1 MSMLTITDAERLRI
15 KRWQWG
21 ILALAVLAEI
31 FLAADW
37 YGFAAV
43 LTFVSES
50 LHLEP
55 WQAGF
60 AQGIF
65 AIAYGLGMFFWSPV
79 SRTMSARKMLVIGL
93 VGTGIGMA
101 IQVYVQGF
109 IELVVLRIIIG
120 FFDAAV
126 WTGNIKLMVGWWPES
141 RRASIMG
148 IILAAYSLAITMD
161 FAIGIPLTIAF
172 GWRTFFG
179 VLAVLTLLVA
189 ILDLIF
195 VRDNPQEIGIK
206 DFVWEPAKPV
216 SAGHGS
222 LLEIFKSKWIY
233 VGALGIGGC
242 TFALSG
248 TATWVIPTYIKVQG
262 MPVEYAALIGT
273 AMGLSQVVFLV
284 IGGYVTDWIDNRPAI
299 LKFGALLGVLSG
311 LSFVLAAA
319 NPMGFG
325 LLFLIAALSGVAVF
339 SGGAIFSLLSQKYPD
354 RVVRAAVGYAEVIGV
369 FATFLSPALMGAVIN
384 LTGSFAWA
392 FIAFTICEA
401 IVLVVMLVLAR
412 ETSPA
417 DAIDLARPASVR

>member
-1 MSMLTITDAERLRI
+1 MSMATISDTERTRI
-15 KRWQWG
+15 KNWQRG

-50 LHLEP
+50 IHLQP
-55 WQAGF
+55 WEAGF

-65 AIAYGLGMFFWSPV
+65 AIAYGIGMFFWSPV
-79 SRTMSARKMLVIGL
+79 SRTMTSRRMLVIGL
-93 VGTGIGMA
+93 IGSGIGMA
-101 IQVYVQGF
+101 VQVYVQNF
-109 IELVVLRIIIG
+109 AELVVLRIIIG

-161 FAIGIPLTIAF
+161 FALGIPLTIAF

-179 VLAVLTLLVA
+179 VLAAGTLVIA
-189 ILDLIF
+189 VLDLMF
-195 VRDNPQEIGIK
+195 ARDNPQEIGIK
-206 DFVWEPAKPV
+206 DFLWEPAKPLG
-216 SAGHGS
+216 SAQTS
-222 LLEIFKSKWIY
+222 LWEIFESKWIY

-262 MPVEYAALIGT
+262 MPVGYAALVGT

-284 IGGYVTDWIDNRPAI
+284 IGGYVTDWLDNRPAI

-311 LSFVLAAA
+311 LSFVLAAV

-325 LLFLIAALSGVAVF
+325 LLLTIAGLSGVSVF

-354 RVVRAAVGYAEVIGV
+354 RIVPAAIGYAEVMGV

-384 LTGSFAWA
+384 VTGSFAWA
-392 FIAFTICEA
+392 FIAFTICEVA
-401 IVLVVMLVLAR
+401 VLIVMLVLAR
-412 ETSPA
+412 ETRSA
-417 DAIDLARPASVR
+417 RSVQAARPA